1 MNGGLLCD
9 KHMHAASKL
18 ISNNF
23 QLFMECKIPSLA
35 RWVVLYPSWTIV
47 SCMLLS
53 IILSC
58 VAQLKPTLNLYAPL
72 NAEYSKYLGLKCISC
87 M

>member
-1 MNGGLLCD
+1 MWQEHECSQQAYIN
-9 KHMHAASKL
+9 
-18 ISNNF
+18 NNF
-23 QLFMECKIPSLA
+23 QLFVECKIPSLA

-58 VAQLKPTLNLYAPL
+58 VAQLKPTLNLYTPL